1 MDFVGEYIRKKRI
14 AKKYSLDIVAS
25 ELKISK
31 HILKKLENDDIDTS
45 VNFVFY
51 LGHLRS
57 YANFLK
63 LNTNEIVKQFKLQ
76 NSFESVEKINE
87 SVEKI
92 NQIQK
97 PIVQNYFFKPHK
109 FLSIVSILIIFL
121 SFYFLFVDNEKSA
134 PEYALIPDI
143 PENLEPIIEKTLIDL
158 ENRDLPT
165 NYEKTSAQVLLDNI
179 SSSSAIASS
188 KNSDEI
194 LSNQVVTLKFLN
206 PTWVQL
212 RDLNNEII
220 VSQLMSK
227 NEEYT
232 YDLNLNYVLTAG
244 NAGNI
249 LVLIDNNIRGK
260 IGNFGEVVDS
270 IVIDN
275 NFNN

>member
-14 AKKYSLDIVAS
+14 AKKYSLDIVSS

-31 HILKKLENDDIDTS
+31 YILKKLESDDIDTS
-45 VNFVFY
+45 FSFVFY

-76 NSFESVEKINE
+76 NSFESVET
-87 SVEKI
+87 I

-97 PIVQNYFFKPHK
+97 PIVQNSFFKPHK

-121 SFYFLFVDNEKSA
+121 SFYFLFVDNEKSS

-165 NYEKTSAQVLLDNI
+165 DYEKNSAQVLLENI

-194 LSNQVVTLKFLN
+194 LSNQIITLKFLN

-249 LVLIDNNIRGK
+249 LVLIDNNVRGK